1 MNPLTVNIYEY
12 KMISEVNEMKELNIS
27 KCINQKR
34 KEKGITQ
41 EQLADYIGVSKAS
54 VSKWESGQSYPD
66 ILLLPEIATYFN
78 ITVDELIGYS
88 PQLTKEDIK
97 KIYKKFCKDFASKPF
112 DVVMD
117 EYEQMTKEYYS
128 CFPFLLTMVQLLL
141 NHYTLTDTEENK
153 KALLQ
158 KCVLLCQH
166 IKDGSDVVNEISQ
179 ANSLEAVAEM
189 FDSNFTGVIDLLDST
204 IVPSSGEDELLI
216 QAYMSVGDSKNATI
230 ICQVNL
236 FQKVI
241 SILSLLSINASMHMS
256 DPVMFET
263 IYQQGRQII
272 KSFDLKNIVCNSVA
286 VIHLVAAQGYI
297 MQQDN
302 KKALDALA
310 EYVDTVCGFT
320 YPLKI
325 RGNLYFNYIDEWIE
339 ENIPLGSIISRD
351 ENAVKKSFIDALDN
365 PIYESIKGDEK
376 YKLLMSRLEQS
387 MKN

>member
-1 MNPLTVNIYEY
+1 
-12 KMISEVNEMKELNIS
+12 
-27 KCINQKR
+27 
-34 KEKGITQ
+34 
-41 EQLADYIGVSKAS
+41 
-54 VSKWESGQSYPD
+54 
-66 ILLLPEIATYFN
+66 
-78 ITVDELIGYS
+78 
-88 PQLTKEDIK
+88 
-97 KIYKKFCKDFASKPF
+97 
-112 DVVMD
+112 MD

-128 CFPFLLTMVQLLL
+128 CFPFLLTMVQLIL

-158 KCVLLCQH
+158 KCIVLCQH
-166 IKDGSDVVNEISQ
+166 IKDESDVVNEISQ

-216 QAYMSVGDSKNATI
+216 QAYMSVGDSKNAAI

-272 KSFDLKNIVCNSVA
+272 KSFDLKNMVSNSVA

-302 KKALDALA
+302 KQALDALA
-310 EYVDTVCGFT
+310 
-320 YPLKI
+320 
-325 RGNLYFNYIDEWIE
+325 
-339 ENIPLGSIISRD
+339 
-351 ENAVKKSFIDALDN
+351 
-365 PIYESIKGDEK
+365 
-376 YKLLMSRLEQS
+376 
-387 MKN
+387 

>member
-1 MNPLTVNIYEY
+1 MNPLTVNIYGY
-12 KMISEVNEMKELNIS
+12 KMLSEVNEMKELNIS
-27 KCINQKR
+27 KCINKKR

-97 KIYKKFCKDFASKPF
+97 KIYKKFCKDFATKPF
-112 DVVMD
+112 DKVMN
-117 EYEQMTKEYYS
+117 EYEKMTKEYYS
-128 CFPFLLTMVQLLL
+128 CFPFLLAMVQLIL

-158 KCVLLCQH
+158 KCIVLCQH
-166 IKDGSDVVNEISQ
+166 IKDESDVVNEISQ

-216 QAYMSVGDSKNATI
+216 QAYMSVGDSKNAAI

-272 KSFDLKNIVCNSVA
+272 KSFDLKNMVSNSVA

-310 EYVDTVCGFT
+310 EYVDTVCSFT

-325 RGNLYFNYIDEWIE
+325 RGNLYFNHIDEWIE
-339 ENIPLGSIISRD
+339 ENIPLGSIIPRD
-351 ENAVKKSFIDALDN
+351 ENAVKKSFIDVLDN

-376 YKLLMSRLEQS
+376 YKLLMNRLEQS

>member
-1 MNPLTVNIYEY
+1 MQ
-12 KMISEVNEMKELNIS
+12 
-27 KCINQKR
+27 KCI
-34 KEKGITQ
+34 
-41 EQLADYIGVSKAS
+41 V
-54 VSKWESGQSYPD
+54 
-66 ILLLPEIATYFN
+66 
-78 ITVDELIGYS
+78 
-88 PQLTKEDIK
+88 
-97 KIYKKFCKDFASKPF
+97 
-112 DVVMD
+112 
-117 EYEQMTKEYYS
+117 
-128 CFPFLLTMVQLLL
+128 
-141 NHYTLTDTEENK
+141 
-153 KALLQ
+153 
-158 KCVLLCQH
+158 LCQH
-166 IKDGSDVVNEISQ
+166 IKDESDVVNEISQ

-216 QAYMSVGDSKNATI
+216 QAYLSVGDSKNAAI

-256 DPVMFET
+256 DPVVFET

-272 KSFDLKNIVCNSVA
+272 KSFDLKNMVSNSVA
-286 VIHLVAAQGYI
+286 VIHLVAAQSYI

-339 ENIPLGSIISRD
+339 ENIPLGSIIPRD
-351 ENAVKKSFIDALDN
+351 ENAVKKSFIDVLN
-365 PIYESIKGDEK
+365 SPIYEPIKGDEK
-376 YKLLMSRLEQS
+376 YKLLKSRLEQS
-387 MKN
+387 MKNLGDRA